1 MIALLL
7 FYQSHDKRWRT
18 EIQNICGLLEDICA
32 GRLEKRLPHA
42 LSDQVLD
49 KMRISL
55 NSALDQIESSFRE
68 ILGAI
73 EASAHN
79 NYYRHLQTSGL
90 HGTFC
95 FVLERLQK
103 VLDAIAKDQ
112 ESVAREALLSRIF
125 LRSERGLSQAIQ
137 NVSTHLEDVRS
148 CASQVGALSSAFAEA
163 AKSVSE
169 GATTMSVALNVAN
182 ESSQAGGIALKDLS
196 HAANGIQSLT
206 GQIDSIAKQ
215 TNMLALNAAIEA
227 ARAGDAGRGFAV
239 VADEV
244 RKLAMQ
250 AQRSAEEITMAIKT
264 MANTMASVTSRME
277 QIHTT
282 LAEARETA
290 CGFSLKLERAARSA
304 EEVHSYAGNID
315 TGVAQMNKSMGLLAT
330 AQKARS
336 DANSTIHG
344 EPIEVSSLSEM
355 EKEAIDLAKT
365 GRWSKGNE
373 DREALIQLYDKLFN
387 HIESQMH

>member
-1 MIALLL
+1 
-7 FYQSHDKRWRT
+7 
-18 EIQNICGLLEDICA
+18 
-32 GRLEKRLPHA
+32 
-42 LSDQVLD
+42 
-49 KMRISL
+49 
-55 NSALDQIESSFRE
+55 
-68 ILGAI
+68 
-73 EASAHN
+73 
-79 NYYRHLQTSGL
+79 
-90 HGTFC
+90 
-95 FVLERLQK
+95 
-103 VLDAIAKDQ
+103 
-112 ESVAREALLSRIF
+112 
-125 LRSERGLSQAIQ
+125 
-137 NVSTHLEDVRS
+137 
-148 CASQVGALSSAFAEA
+148 
-163 AKSVSE
+163 
-169 GATTMSVALNVAN
+169 MSVALNVAN

-315 TGVAQMNKSMGLLAT
+315 AGVAQMNKSMGLLAT